1 VRPSGF
7 PNSGVLTQT
16 LKPQSFCDDNGRP
29 EAVPFHNLKL
39 GEEIASPPSLGVT
52 LMMMGKGPS

>member
-16 LKPQSFCDDNGRP
+16 LK
-29 EAVPFHNLKL
+29 AVPFNILKQPNDRTHLFGPGTLGRTWGTRRFPLNLL
-39 GEEIASPPSLGVT
+39 T
-52 LMMMGKGPS
+52 